1 MKEAKAMSSNY
12 INEYMLRLK
21 DLMRDQYTFKPTEHD
36 DPNIKRGL
44 RNADGTGVL
53 LGITKI
59 GSVQG
64 YTIQDGERMPAP
76 GRLYYRGISVE
87 DIVESHRK
95 NKTFGF
101 SEVVFL
107 LLVGKLPTASQLKE
121 FETMMAEA
129 RQLPKSFVEDMI
141 LRAPSPDIMN
151 KLARCVLALYSYDD
165 RPPVH

>member
-1 MKEAKAMSSNY
+1 MSSNY

-76 GRLYYRGISVE
+76 GRLYYRGISLE
-87 DIVESHRK
+87 DIVESERCAGYEYE
-95 NKTFGF
+95 FYQAGVRVR
-101 SEVVFL
+101 EW
-107 LLVGKLPTASQLKE
+107 KE
-121 FETMMAEA
+121 GERHA
-129 RQLPKSFVEDMI
+129 
-141 LRAPSPDIMN
+141 AP
-151 KLARCVLALYSYDD
+151 YQ
-165 RPPVH
+165 